1 MSEALSKPSRVWMYL
16 GIGLVIFWILCLA
29 VFLPAP
35 RNAFDNTGMSTPA
48 SYDWS
53 PVDLND
59 QPVPFSRFKGK
70 TVFLNFWATW
80 CGPCVREM
88 PSIEKL
94 ARNPR
99 LQDKNIAFVCVSSD
113 ATTDTVRQFVAGKD
127 WPMTILRTDRVPP
140 VFYSTAIPATFIIA
154 PDGRIATF
162 VEGADDWSVPEAVEF
177 LEKLSKPDSPASA
190 K

>member
-29 VFLPAP
+29 VFLPAR

-113 ATTDTVRQFVAGKD
+113 ASTDTVRQFVAGKD
-127 WPMTILRTDRVPP
+127 WPMTILRTDRVPS

>member
-1 MSEALSKPSRVWMYL
+1 
-16 GIGLVIFWILCLA
+16 
-29 VFLPAP
+29 
-35 RNAFDNTGMSTPA
+35 
-48 SYDWS
+48 
-53 PVDLND
+53 
-59 QPVPFSRFKGK
+59 
-70 TVFLNFWATW
+70 
-80 CGPCVREM
+80 M

-113 ATTDTVRQFVAGKD
+113 ASTDTVRQFVAGKD
-127 WPMTILRTDRVPP
+127 WPMTILRTDRVPS